1 MYKKLACVVFPL
13 VIVSLACLAQLTL
26 ADIKSTEPVANA
38 QEQTD
43 LSGTYTGVLDCEVL
57 GPSGETTITIAGN
70 QVTFSDGRTGR
81 ITATT
86 TGGYTAVALQ
96 VGDASPGTP
105 AKIVSLRARKSGDR
119 LILTSVQG
127 GTKCTFTPA
136 RATARRRSKQPA
148 TTDTGVTTPTEASP
162 TGERTGAK
170 PPARKRGSR
179 GNANMNANA
188 NANANANMNENANT
202 GNANANANANAAPS
216 PTP

>member
-1 MYKKLACVVFPL
+1 
-13 VIVSLACLAQLTL
+13 LTL
-26 ADIKSTEPVANA
+26 AEKKSTEPVASA

-57 GPSGETTITIAGN
+57 GASGDTTITIAGN

-105 AKIVSLRARKSGDR
+105 AKIVSVRARKSGDR
-119 LILTSVQG
+119 LILTSVPG
-127 GTKCTFTPA
+127 GTKCMFTPA

-148 TTDTGVTTPTEASP
+148 ATETTTTTEASP
-162 TGERTGAK
+162 TGEKTGAA
-170 PPARKRGSR
+170 PPARKSGKSGR
-179 GNANMNANA
+179 ANMNANA
-188 NANANANMNENANT
+188 NANANV
-202 GNANANANANAAPS
+202 NANANAAPS

>member
-13 VIVSLACLAQLTL
+13 VIVCLACLAQMTL
-26 ADIKSTEPVANA
+26 AEKKSTESASP

-57 GPSGETTITIAGN
+57 GASGETTITIAGN
-70 QVTFSDGRTGR
+70 QVTFSDGKTGR

-96 VGDASPGTP
+96 VGEASPGTP

-119 LILTSVQG
+119 LTLTSVPG
-127 GTKCTFTPA
+127 GTKCTFMPA
-136 RATARRRSKQPA
+136 RATARKRSKQPA
-148 TTDTGVTTPTEASP
+148 TTDTGTTSATEASP
-162 TGERTGAK
+162 TGERTGATT
-170 PPARKRGSR
+170 PARKRGTR
-179 GNANMNANA
+179 GRANMNANA
-188 NANANANMNENANT
+188 NANANVNANMNANT
-202 GNANANANANAAPS
+202 EMPNANAAPS

>member
-1 MYKKLACVVFPL
+1 MYKKLVCVVFPL
-13 VIVSLACLAQLTL
+13 LIVFLACLAQLTL
-26 ADIKSTEPVANA
+26 AEKKSTESVASA

-70 QVTFSDGRTGR
+70 QVTFTDGRTGR
-81 ITATT
+81 ITAAT

-119 LILTSVQG
+119 LTLTSVPG
-127 GTKCTFTPA
+127 GTKCMFTPA
-136 RATARRRSKQPA
+136 RATARRKGKQPA
-148 TTDTGVTTPTEASP
+148 TTNTGTPSATEASP
-162 TGERTGAK
+162 TGERTGAT
-170 PPARKRGSR
+170 PPARKRGNR
-179 GNANMNANA
+179 ANANMNANA
-188 NANANANMNENANT
+188 NANANVNANMNE
-202 GNANANANANAAPS
+202 NANANANAAPS